1 MEEVLATVEK
11 KQDFHLLCQKNRYDK
26 SKISIK
32 KRETMTN
39 HYYQTTP
46 TSSHEILKWSFELF
60 DKDFQFT
67 TDSGVFSKNTV
78 DYGSRVL
85 IQAFSFEQLPEGR
98 ILEIG
103 CGYGPIG
110 LAIAYVSG
118 RLVEMTDVNERA
130 VYLAAQNAHNN
141 QITNVDIHLSDIY
154 TDVHEKQYAAI
165 LSNPPIRAGKKV
177 VHQIIE
183 DGYCYLQEAGTLTI
197 VIQKKQGAP
206 SAQKKM
212 EEVFG
217 NAAVIKKDKG
227 YYIIQSEKRGR
238 R

>member
-1 MEEVLATVEK
+1 
-11 KQDFHLLCQKNRYDK
+11 
-26 SKISIK
+26 
-32 KRETMTN
+32 MTN
-39 HYYQTTP
+39 HYYQTNP
-46 TSSHEILKWSFELF
+46 TSSHENLKWSFELF
-60 DKDFQFT
+60 DKKFQFT

-85 IQAFSFEQLPEGR
+85 IQAFSWEELPAGS

-118 RLVEMTDVNERA
+118 RQVEMTDVNERA
-130 VYLAAQNAHNN
+130 VNLAEQNADNN
-141 QITNVDIHLSDIY
+141 QIENVDIHLSDIY
-154 TDVHEKQYAAI
+154 ASVHEKEYAAI
-165 LSNPPIRAGKKV
+165 LSNPPIRAGKQV
-177 VHQIIE
+177 VHQIIA
-183 DGYCYLQEAGTLTI
+183 DGYAHLQDKGTLTI

-227 YYIIQSEKRGR
+227 YYIIQSEKRER
-238 R
+238 K